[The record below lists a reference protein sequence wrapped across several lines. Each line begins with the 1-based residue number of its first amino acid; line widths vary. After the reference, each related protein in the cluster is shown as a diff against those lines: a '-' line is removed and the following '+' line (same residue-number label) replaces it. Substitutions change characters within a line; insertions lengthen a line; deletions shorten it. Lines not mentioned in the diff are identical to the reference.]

1 MRNPLIASLLMLI
14 AHSGTAQA
22 AATDQ
27 LRGFLG
33 RVQSLEAH
41 FEQTLYDEKGKP
53 LETSRGRFYL
63 QRPGRFRWN
72 YSEPYIQEIVADGKQ
87 VWIYDNELA
96 QVTVRRLDD
105 ALGSTPALLLSSDE
119 PVEKNFTLRDMGVR
133 DGLDWVELIP
143 TVAEASFTAVR
154 LGFSG
159 QELERMDLVDGFG
172 QTTELHFSGAVH
184 NPRLDPALF
193 RFSVPTGVDVI
204 SDSADP

>member
-1 MRNPLIASLLMLI
+1 MRNLFIASLLILI
-14 AHSGTAQA
+14 AHSGSAQA
-22 AATDQ
+22 AATDR
-27 LRGFLG
+27 LRDFLG
-33 RVQSLEAH
+33 RVQSLETH
-41 FEQTLYDEKGKP
+41 FEQTLYDEKGTS

-72 YSEPYIQEIVADGKQ
+72 YSEPYVQEIVADGKQ
-87 VWIYDNELA
+87 VWIYDNELE

-105 ALGSTPALLLSSDE
+105 ALGSTPALLLSSEE
-119 PVEKNFTLRDMGVR
+119 PVEKNFTLRDMGAR

-143 TVAEASFTAVR
+143 IATEASFTAVR

-159 QELERMDLVDGFG
+159 QDLERMDLVDGFG
-172 QTTELHFSGAVH
+172 QTTELRFSGAVH

-193 RFSVPTGVDVI
+193 RFTVPKGVDVI

>member
-1 MRNPLIASLLMLI
+1 MRNPLIALLLMLI
-14 AHSGTAQA
+14 AHSGSAQA
-22 AATDQ
+22 AATDR
-27 LRGFLG
+27 LRDFLG
-33 RVQSLEAH
+33 RIQSLETH
-41 FEQTLYDEKGKP
+41 FEQTLYDENGKP

-72 YSEPYIQEIVADGKQ
+72 YAEPYVQEIVADGKQ

-119 PVEKNFTLRDMGVR
+119 PVENNFKLQDMGVR

-143 TVAEASFTAVR
+143 VAAEASFTAVR

-159 QELERMDLVDGFG
+159 QDLKRMDLVDSFG
-172 QTTELHFSGAVH
+172 QTTELRFSGAAH

-193 RFSVPTGVDVI
+193 RFTVPTGVDVI
-204 SDSADP
+204 SDNAEP